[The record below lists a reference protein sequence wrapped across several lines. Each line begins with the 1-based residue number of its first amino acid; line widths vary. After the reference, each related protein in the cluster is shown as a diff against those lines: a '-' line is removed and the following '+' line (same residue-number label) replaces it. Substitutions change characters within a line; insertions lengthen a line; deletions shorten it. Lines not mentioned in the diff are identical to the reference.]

1 MPRLALAALVGPAL
15 VRVHRDLRAPLLGL
29 PADVRRL
36 VRPIII
42 PSSSPDPIITSRHH
56 HLREPNFWNVAGH
69 PTGRPGHAVGYP
81 QEMDEGYAMA
91 SVAGFPADFRIKARD
106 KFGDDRP
113 YGADFFY
120 VDLTQLC
127 ESDEPGHRCRK
138 DAEGE
143 YAPVYFWR
151 ESMDLDQRFNPDLE
165 DELASPGAC
174 PSAHHSPRTL
184 NWTGACPLVNSSA
197 VLGALCSSAS
207 CKIETTGGTLCHQP
221 SILGSLSIGQPN
233 PHDGR
238 HTCENRFQRDSSQ
251 CWPPRAWALKFNNPH
266 GFSLYMRILIQQ
278 LTLPAVL

>member
-1 MPRLALAALVGPAL
+1 M
-15 VRVHRDLRAPLLGL
+15 
-29 PADVRRL
+29 
-36 VRPIII
+36 
-42 PSSSPDPIITSRHH
+42 
-56 HLREPNFWNVAGH
+56 AGH

-221 SILGSLSIGQPN
+221 SILVSLSIGRPN

-238 HTCENRFQRDSSQ
+238 HTTHGPCLITTLHPSPCAPPLSTYHSWPLAPGYSSRITHHPSRATLSRSAARPARPLSSQ
-251 CWPPRAWALKFNNPH
+251 HSLLKCGSALGRRVHRLAELLGLRCGYYKGRLPFRAAAPRPIE
-266 GFSLYMRILIQQ
+266 ILHAR
-278 LTLPAVL
+278 T